1 MSRYLTS
8 ILAWLWLL
16 MMNSPSWGQ
25 ASNLLPSS
33 LQLSADIG
41 RPLYYSWKTGRQ
53 YEFSSLIDFRRLM
66 LVGDYGWGHIQRKG
80 INKVT
85 KVRSVCCNKGRYFRI
100 GFNYNFIKHGTD
112 HNAAFLGLRYAK
124 SYFEDSLGDKLISV
138 YSDEYENKF
147 ESVNTVPSK
156 QAKLQARWWEIVA
169 GVQVKIWEWLYT
181 GCTIRYKFGKKIS
194 KITSHLPF
202 DIIGWG
208 LNEEDA
214 WGLNYYITLRIP
226 LQKAT
231 IATPIPKQ

>member
-8 ILAWLWLL
+8 ILALLWLL
-16 MMNSPSWGQ
+16 MSSPSWGQ
-25 ASNLLPSS
+25 ASKLRPRS

-41 RPLYYSWKTGRQ
+41 SPLYYSWKTGPQ
-53 YEFSSLIDFRRLM
+53 YGFSGLIDFRSLM
-66 LVGDYGWGHIQRKG
+66 LVGDYGWGYIQRKG
-80 INKVT
+80 INKAT
-85 KVRSVCCNKGRYFRI
+85 ICCNKGRYLRI
-100 GFNYNFIKHGTD
+100 GCNYNFIKHGTD

-124 SYFEDSLGDKLISV
+124 SYFEDSLGDKRIYI
-138 YSDEYENKF
+138 YSDEFTSKPAL
-147 ESVNTVPSK
+147 VNTVPSK
-156 QAKLQARWWEIVA
+156 QAKLQARWWEIVV
-169 GVQVKIWEWLYT
+169 GGQVKIWAWLYT

-208 LNEEDA
+208 LNEENA